1 MSERIPESQ
10 FERNADFTAA
20 VRAGDARR
28 AAILALA
35 EPLPTDASDE
45 ELERWR
51 VRRRLYRSPGGKDW
65 QSPACLTIHPRGL

>member
-51 VRRRLYRSPGGKDW
+51 VRRRLYRTPGRKDRK
-65 QSPACLTIHPRGL
+65 SPASTREEQCS